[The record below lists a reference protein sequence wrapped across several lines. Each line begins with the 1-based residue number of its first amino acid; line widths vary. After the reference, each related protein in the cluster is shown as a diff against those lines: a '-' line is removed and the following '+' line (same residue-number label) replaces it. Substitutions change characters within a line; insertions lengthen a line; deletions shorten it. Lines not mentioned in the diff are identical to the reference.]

1 VRLDDLA
8 ISHFTSP
15 SLHRHQ
21 PQAVPIAVFG
31 KQLDALP
38 GVLQS
43 VLHAHVITWKPV
55 EMK

>member
-1 VRLDDLA
+1 MRLDDLA

-15 SLHRHQ
+15 SVHQ

-31 KQLDALP
+31 KQLDAPP